1 MSTTGTKAVTLRTL
15 LGNYPNTR
23 ALRQGELRSALVA
36 FDFAD
41 VKVPNRAFKSVVRD
55 SAFDLAE
62 LAIMTFLQ
70 AKAYG
75 KPLVLLPAR
84 VGPARF
90 QHQCI
95 VYNMERGPLSP
106 ADLTGRRVGARAW
119 SQTTVTWVRGIL
131 AGDYGVDLGRVHWV
145 TFEDPHVAEYRDP
158 PSIERAPEGKD
169 MLKMLLEGELDAA
182 IIGNELPDDPR
193 LKPLI
198 ADHEAAAKDWARR
211 HKAVPINHMLV
222 VKQSL
227 ARSHP
232 QVVKEIY
239 RLAKEARKA
248 GGAAQAS
255 TAAGEFDMTPYGV
268 EANRGALQV
277 AIDYAFGQGLLP
289 KRLEVDELFDD
300 VTRVL

>member
-1 MSTTGTKAVTLRTL
+1 MSITLKTL
-15 LGNYPNTR
+15 LGTYPNTR
-23 ALRQGELRSALVA
+23 VLRQGELRSPLVA

-41 VKVPNRAFKSVVRD
+41 IKVPNRGFKDVVRGT
-55 SAFDLAE
+55 FDLAE

-95 VYNMERGPLSP
+95 VGNTDSGVRKP
-106 ADLTGRRVGARAW
+106 ADLHGRRVGARAW
-119 SQTTVTWVRGIL
+119 GQTTVTWIRGIL
-131 AGDYGVDLGRVHWV
+131 AEDHGVDIGKVHWV
-145 TFEDPHVAEYRDP
+145 TFEDAHVAEYRDP
-158 PSIERAPEGKD
+158 PSVERAAEGKD

-193 LKPLI
+193 IVPLI

-222 VKQSL
+222 VKESL
-227 ARSHP
+227 SRAHP
-232 QVVKEIY
+232 EVVKEIY
-239 RLAKEARKA
+239 RLAKEARHA
-248 GGAAQAS
+248 GGAAPS
-255 TAAGEFDMTPYGV
+255 GEFDMAPYGV
-268 EANRGALQV
+268 EGNRAALEV
-277 AIDYAFGQGLLP
+277 AIEYCHGQGLMP
-289 KRLEVDELFDD
+289 KRLSVDELFDD
-300 VTRVL
+300 VTRAL

>member
-23 ALRQGELRSALVA
+23 ALRQAELRSSLVA

-106 ADLTGRRVGARAW
+106 ADLHGRRVGARAW

-131 AGDYGVDLGRVHWV
+131 ADDYGVDLGRVRWV

-193 LKPLI
+193 IKPLI
-198 ADHEAAAKDWARR
+198 ADHEVAAKDWARR

-222 VKQSL
+222 VKESL

-248 GGAAQAS
+248 GGAAP
-255 TAAGEFDMTPYGV
+255 AGEFDMAPYGV
-268 EANRGALQV
+268 EANRGALQI
-277 AIDYAFGQGLLP
+277 AIEYAFEQGLMP